1 MKNKDNES
9 LKDILVRTG
18 RKMTEEETEKYYAAI
33 LKMAKKNPPS
43 FFSVPLNEHISKEST
58 VLEYTGFDLKVQRYI
73 RMGPATIFAKAMLNA
88 NILGTVNKFILPTG
102 ESMYNLE
109 PGAYKV
115 EFVGALPFKWQ
126 EPVYHYLQQDRLFNA
141 GMHLTLNFNPFCG
154 ILNVEYKTVIEEGT
168 TLATLMWG
176 TIPNEYNSLL
186 ERARDVQ

>member
-1 MKNKDNES
+1 MPMGDQDPFLDTKYAE
-9 LKDILVRTG
+9 LKDIVLNMSSARSFTP
-18 RKMTEEETEKYYAAI
+18 EENEKYTEAL
-33 LKMAKKNPPS
+33 LKMAHKK
-43 FFSVPLNEHISKEST
+43 ETI

-73 RMGPATIFAKAMLNA
+73 RMGPAIIFAKAMLNA
-88 NILGTVNKFILPTG
+88 NILGTVNKFTFPTG

-115 EFVGALPFKWQ
+115 EFIGSLPFRWQ

-176 TIPNEYNSLL
+176 VVPNEYNSLL
-186 ERARDVQ
+186 ERAREAQ